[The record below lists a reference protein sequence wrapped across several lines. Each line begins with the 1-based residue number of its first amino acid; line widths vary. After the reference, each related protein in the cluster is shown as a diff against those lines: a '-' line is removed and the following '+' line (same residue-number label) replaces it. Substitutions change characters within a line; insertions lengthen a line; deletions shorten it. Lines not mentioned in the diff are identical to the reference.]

1 MGFGNLRRQKLWLI
15 GCTVLLTAMAGGA
28 LSGRALAA
36 DEDEA
41 RQITV
46 QQAPLLNVTAPAS
59 TLGVD
64 VWTNRADG
72 TYGINEDLT
81 LFVRTSYDAAVT
93 ILNVD
98 AAGRTT
104 MLFPNRFAPDNRLR
118 GNQVYQV
125 PGATA
130 QFKLHVG
137 GPAGVNL
144 IKVIATTSTAPIFQ
158 GRAVEQSG
166 PFDTYTDTSEELAR
180 QIQAEMAQPKNGV
193 WATMDRPIRVV
204 SRQAAAQPPQILPMP
219 VPSPVPSPIPPV
231 VIVGNNPVTTTPGA
245 SPVRPTPSL
254 LGLNSTPS
262 AFGLEVRTAKPSYRM
277 GEDLALTVTPE
288 RNCKLTLLSVDAQNN
303 AVVLYPNR
311 LEKEP
316 GLRAGQTTFLPG
328 TDGKMK
334 FTLMGLPGPQS
345 VVAVCGEEWS
355 LIGSINNLFRSD
367 DRSVYPTVNNQVD
380 IAKVISAQLKSGR
393 KIAHAS
399 ATFLLTQ

>member
-1 MGFGNLRRQKLWLI
+1 MSSGGLRRQGLWLI
-15 GCTVLLTAMAGGA
+15 GCATLVIAM
-28 LSGRALAA
+28 SGPALAFE
-36 DEDEA
+36 EDET

-72 TYGINEDLT
+72 AYGINEDLA

-125 PGATA
+125 PGTGA
-130 QFKLHVG
+130 QFKLHIA
-137 GPAGVNL
+137 GPVGVNL

-166 PFDTYTDTSEELAR
+166 PFDTYADTSEELAR
-180 QIQAEMAQPKNGV
+180 QIQVEMTQPQNGV
-193 WATMDRPIRVV
+193 WAIVDRPIRVV
-204 SRQAAAQPPQILPMP
+204 SRQAGAQPPQVLQTPISSPAPLPP
-219 VPSPVPSPIPPV
+219 PIPPS
-231 VIVGNNPVTTTPGA
+231 VIVGNSPVAPTPGA
-245 SPVRPTPSL
+245 SPGQPTP
-254 LGLNSTPS
+254 GLPGLSGMPS
-262 AFGLEVRTAKPSYRM
+262 AFGLEVRTAKESYRM
-277 GEDLALTVTPE
+277 GEDLALTLTSE

-303 AVVLYPNR
+303 AAVLYPNR

-334 FTLMGLPGPQS
+334 FTLMGQPGPQS
-345 VVAVCGEEWS
+345 VIAICGEEWS
-355 LIGSINNLFRSD
+355 LMGSVNNLFRSD
-367 DRSVYPTVNNQVD
+367 DRSIYPSVNNQVD
-380 IAKVISAQLKSGR
+380 IAQVISAQLKSGR
-393 KIAHAS
+393 KIAHS
-399 ATFLLTQ
+399 SVSFLLVQ